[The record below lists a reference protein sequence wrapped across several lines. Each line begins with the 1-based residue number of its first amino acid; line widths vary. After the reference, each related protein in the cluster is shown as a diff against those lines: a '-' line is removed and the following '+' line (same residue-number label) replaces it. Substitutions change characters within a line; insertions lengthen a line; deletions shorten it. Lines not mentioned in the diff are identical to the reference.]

1 MKVIKISILFTL
13 VILLIGIIH
22 GPTTPPFEGA
32 QEIKSDIDINN
43 YLFRMIRTK
52 SGSESLNINP
62 NKQILKYLKEVEN
75 SRIKSETQ
83 NSWVERG
90 PSNVGGRMRTIV
102 VDRNDPTDLTWIAG
116 SASGGIWKTT
126 NGGNTWTEVSTNL
139 PNLSIVTIA
148 QSKSNP
154 NILYAGSGEGA
165 LGGGF
170 ADGYGVFKSTDGGD
184 SWNLLEST
192 SLLNSADFVNTNRL
206 IINPEDEN
214 DIIAAT
220 SNGVE
225 GTLESALMRSLDGGA
240 SWSKIWEPDSRV
252 LQVMPHPDSF
262 DTLYASVLFR
272 GIAISTD
279 GGTTFT
285 YSNLDDIVNSAG
297 GTTGRVEMA
306 IAPSNS
312 DITYASV
319 GYVNRTG
326 SGLFRS
332 EDMGYTWVLISD
344 PNQASDIDYLIQGE
358 YDNCIVAHPFDADKV
373 FWGGVELYTG
383 TISDQITEG
392 SPNYLGTEQ
401 NDTEDFLSFVNF
413 DNGTHFQN
421 RLSINDPENT
431 PTIEIRFGPDKSQLA
446 HRFLVPAGGNAGVP
460 AQNYSFS
467 NYTEV
472 PFEVWDIDSNT
483 QLMVSFRDQER
494 DGTFNLNER
503 DPDDTE
509 LSNNREYV
517 YIHST
522 AYSET
527 PNNEIAVNGGQEIN
541 QYLFF
546 WPTLTPGGEWTPNN
560 LPESSLKIKFGPL
573 VFQESQIAQLNG
585 NVHPDHH
592 YLTTIETSESTFK
605 LLSVNDGG
613 VASSTNNGAT
623 FTEHESGLNT
633 SQFYSIAKKHGEN
646 VYLGGTQD
654 NDVMMSTGISPN
666 ATTPYIEQ
674 HPAQLADGFDVL
686 WNRRNTNEILISYQR
701 NVINKSTDG
710 GNTYVSATSGLDDS
724 GFANG
729 NAPFISRLSNSYL
742 APKTVFAVSSRGVW
756 KSTNFADSWGAV
768 TLNSDATNSWGG
780 FLNVEVSDIDPKI
793 VWAGGAMDDDRSI
806 FVSKDRGETFNPVSK
821 FPKALGNVT
830 AIVPHPSDP
839 NSAFLLFSQ
848 YNSPK
853 ILRTGDLGETWEDI
867 SGFGLSG
874 EESDNG
880 FPDIATFSMVVFPDN
895 QKIWVGT
902 ELGIY
907 ESIDNGASWNPLN
920 GNIPKVLI
928 FDMKV
933 FEGEIVVATYGRGI
947 WTIDLDLEYEY
958 ESILSAG
965 NSNKVS
971 NLTIYPNPVRNR
983 TLHFEY
989 SERSQSIKDISIF
1002 NINGKMIKT
1011 VPASMLKNSNSL
1023 NIDELARGTYLL
1035 RLQNKSG
1042 QTHTRKF
1049 LVQ

>member
-1 MKVIKISILFTL
+1 MKVIKISTL
-13 VILLIGIIH
+13 LVSVILLTGITNWPVSNAAEEKID
-22 GPTTPPFEGA
+22 
-32 QEIKSDIDINN
+32 IKSDIDIHN

-52 SGSESLNINP
+52 SGNEFLDINP
-62 NKQILKYLKEVEN
+62 NKQILKYLKEKQN
-75 SRIKSETQ
+75 SRTKNDAED
-83 NSWVERG
+83 SWIERG

-102 VDRNDPTDLTWIAG
+102 VDKNDPSGLTWIAG

-126 NGGNTWTEVSTNL
+126 NGGNAWTEVSTNL

-148 QSKSNP
+148 QSESNP

-170 ADGYGVFKSTDGGD
+170 ADGYGIFKSTDSGE
-184 SWNLLEST
+184 SWDLLEST
-192 SLLNSADFVNTNRL
+192 SLLNSSDFSNTNRL
-206 IINPEDEN
+206 IVNPEDEN

-225 GTLESALMRSLDGGA
+225 GTLESALMRSSDGGVT
-240 SWSKIWEPDSRV
+240 WNKIWTPDSRV
-252 LQVMPHPDSF
+252 LQIIAHPDSF

-279 GGTTFT
+279 GGITFT
-285 YSNLDDIVNSAG
+285 YTNLDDIVNSVG
-297 GTTGRVEMA
+297 GTTGRVEIA
-306 IAPSNS
+306 IAPSNP
-312 DITYASV
+312 DIFYASV

-332 EDMGYTWVLISD
+332 EDMGYTWILVSD

-358 YDNCIVAHPFDADKV
+358 YDNCIIVHPFDSDKV

-383 TISDQITEG
+383 TISDQVTEG

-401 NDTEDFLSFVNF
+401 NDTEGFLSFVNF

-421 RLSINDPENT
+421 RLAINDPGNT
-431 PTIEIRFGPDKSQLA
+431 PTIEIRFGPSMSQMA
-446 HRFLVPAGGNAGVP
+446 HRFLVPTGGNAGVP
-460 AQNYSFS
+460 AQNYSFA
-467 NYTEV
+467 NYVEV
-472 PFEVWDIDSNT
+472 PFEVWDIDNDI

-494 DGTFNLNER
+494 DGAFNLNER
-503 DPDDTE
+503 NPNDDE
-509 LSNNREYV
+509 LSDNREYL
-517 YIHST
+517 YIHSVE
-522 AYSET
+522 YSAT
-527 PNNEIAVNGGQEIN
+527 PAPEIVVNGGQEIN

-546 WPTLTPGGEWTPNN
+546 WPTLTPGSEWTPDN
-560 LPESSLKIKFGPL
+560 LPESSLKVKFGPL
-573 VFQESQIAQLNG
+573 VFQESQITQLNG

-592 YLTTIETSESTFK
+592 FLTTIKTSESSFR

-623 FTEHESGLNT
+623 FAEHDSGLNT
-633 SQFYSIAKKHGEN
+633 TQFYSIAKKYGES
-646 VYLGGTQD
+646 VFLGGTQD

-686 WNRRNTNEILISYQR
+686 WNRRNTDEILISYQR
-701 NVINKSTDG
+701 NVINKSIDG
-710 GNTYVSATSGLDDS
+710 GNTYISATSGLDDS
-724 GFANG
+724 GFTNA
-729 NAPFISRLSNSYL
+729 NAPFITRLSNSYL
-742 APKTVFAVSSRGVW
+742 TPRTVFAVSSRGVW
-756 KSTNFADSWGAV
+756 KSTNFADSWKTV
-768 TLNSDATNSWGG
+768 TLNSNSANSWGG
-780 FLNVEVSDIDPKI
+780 LLNVEVSDIDPKI
-793 VWAGGAMDDDRSI
+793 VWAGGAMDDERNI
-806 FVSKDRGETFNPVSK
+806 FVSTDRGETFNPVTK

-853 ILRTGDLGETWEDI
+853 VLRTNDLGETWEDI

-874 EESDNG
+874 QESDNG
-880 FPDIATFSMVVFPDN
+880 FPDIATFSMIIFPDN
-895 QKIWVGT
+895 QKMWVGT

-907 ESIDNGASWNPLN
+907 ESLDNGISWNPLN
-920 GNIPKVLI
+920 GNIPNVLI

-947 WTIDLDLEYEY
+947 WTIDLNLEYDY
-958 ESILSAG
+958 ESILSAET
-965 NSNKVS
+965 SEKMPYLS
-971 NLTIYPNPVRNR
+971 IYPNPVKNGI
-983 TLHFEY
+983 LYFEY
-989 SERSQSIKDISIF
+989 PERTESIKDISIF
-1002 NINGKMIKT
+1002 NLNGRLVKKIT
-1011 VPASMLKNSNSL
+1011 ASSFRNSNSM
-1023 NIDELARGTYLL
+1023 NIDELSSGIFFFS
-1035 RLQNKSG
+1035 LQSKNG
-1042 QTHTRKF
+1042 QILTRRF